1 MQKKIFRKSLIFIII
16 FLFVGASFTTII
28 SGNSKKSIHSS
39 KLFNLSISN
48 KIKFQN
54 SVDII
59 FDYED
64 INGMFK
70 PFSEINC
77 GPLPNHNINGVD
89 LTNQYNQVGI
99 SFIRTHDFSGPTDI
113 SSIFP
118 NWSADPNLESSY
130 DFQASDKY
138 ISGIINAGCSVFYR
152 LGESASTDKNLR
164 IPPENFTKWAEICK
178 HIVMHYNN
186 GWNNGYFYNITYFEI
201 WNEPDLDGFWS
212 GTAMDYYNLY
222 QITAET
228 LKTYD
233 STLKIGGPCTSS
245 LDNYNYTSGFLRYV
259 TDKNV
264 PIDFFSWHQYADTP
278 YQLYLSSRN
287 VRELLNDYDLIN
299 CENINTEWNINIL
312 TPQRDKDNVKNAAFT
327 SCCLSAFQDAGID
340 YSFRYRG
347 TQDPSW
353 LMRLIGF
360 DLSLFTYD
368 GIYKNPALSYLT
380 MNYLIKDCS
389 IRLNTT
395 TIDAS
400 SRITYLG
407 GKSEDN
413 TNVSILISNF
423 EAGDTNYNLEISS
436 LPWDGSYK
444 AIHYSIDSSNH
455 LEITLEEISSSK
467 TYSINKNL
475 KDSTVHFIRLTNS
488 STIPEEGPN
497 VAKIPILLRLKILD
511 PFTKI
516 LGLLLL
522 IIFFG

>member
-1 MQKKIFRKSLIFIII
+1 MQKKIFSKSMIFIIL
-16 FLFVGASFTTII
+16 FLFVGTSFTTII
-28 SGNSKKSIHSS
+28 PGNSKKSIHYSD
-39 KLFNLSISN
+39 LFDLSISN

-64 INGMFK
+64 TNGMIK

-113 SSIFP
+113 SSIYP

-138 ISGIINAGCSVFYR
+138 ISGIINTGCSVFYR
-152 LGESASTDKNLR
+152 LGESASTDNNLR

-186 GWNNGYFYNITYFEI
+186 GWNNGFFYNITYFEI
-201 WNEPDLDGFWS
+201 WNEPDLDGFWT
-212 GTAMDYYNLY
+212 GTATDYYKLY

-228 LKTYD
+228 LKSYD

-245 LDNYNYTSGFLRYV
+245 LDNFNYTSGFLRYV
-259 TDKNV
+259 TDNNV

-278 YQLYLSSRN
+278 NQLYLSSRN
-287 VRELLNDYDLIN
+287 VQALLDSHNLFN

-312 TPQRDKDNVKNAAFT
+312 KPQRDKDNVKNAAFT
-327 SCCLSAFQDAGID
+327 TCCLSAFQDAGID

-347 TQDPSW
+347 TQDPNW

-360 DLSLFTYD
+360 DLSLFTYE
-368 GIYKNPALSYLT
+368 GIYKNPALSYLA
-380 MNYLIKDCS
+380 MNYLIKDGP
-389 IRLNTT
+389 IRLYTP

-400 SRITYLG
+400 SGITYLG

-423 EAGDTNYNLEISS
+423 EAGNTNYNLKISN
-436 LPWDGSYK
+436 LPWNGSYK
-444 AIHYSIDSSNH
+444 AVHYNIDSSNH
-455 LEITLEEISSSK
+455 LEITFEEISSSK
-467 TYSINKNL
+467 TYSTNKDL

-488 STIPEEGPN
+488 SSIPEQGPN
-497 VAKIPILLRLKILD
+497 VAKIPLLLRLKILD
-511 PFTKI
+511 LFTKI
-516 LGLLLL
+516 LGVLLLL
-522 IIFFG
+522 IFFG